1 MDFLQLPNDN
11 RTGPNC
17 GVTAIAA
24 ATGQPF
30 NRVWS
35 LCAAGAMRFTQRKR
49 FRGGTVHLQ
58 RVQVLEK
65 LGADFDE
72 LQFPKMNLQKFGD
85 YFADEGVTYM
95 VTTTGHVQLL
105 HRRDGQIWILDQGG
119 VKPIDE
125 YRGKK
130 KFICKPVI
138 RINAKPQPAAV
149 KQQPKQQPKR
159 QQLGPSPTTL
169 FPALF
174 REAVPHTTAATQ
186 LNLF

>member
-1 MDFLQLPNDN
+1 MDYLQLPNDN

-35 LCAAGAMRFTQRKR
+35 LCAAGAMTFTRRKR
-49 FRGGTVHLQ
+49 FRGGTVHMQ
-58 RVQVLEK
+58 RVQVLEE
-65 LGADFDE
+65 LGADFDQ

-95 VTTTGHVQLL
+95 VTTTSHVQLL
-105 HRRDGQIWILDQGG
+105 HRRDDQIWILDQQGI
-119 VKPIDE
+119 KPISE
-125 YRGKK
+125 YWGRK
-130 KFICKPVI
+130 KFISKPVI

-149 KQQPKQQPKR
+149 KQQPKQQR
-159 QQLGPSPTTL
+159 TGPAPTTL

-174 REAVPHTTAATQ
+174 REAAPHTAAATQ

>member
-35 LCAAGAMRFTQRKR
+35 LCAAGAMTFTRRKR
-49 FRGGTVHLQ
+49 FRGGTVHPQ

-72 LQFPKMNLQKFGD
+72 MQFPKMNLQKFGD

-95 VTTTGHVQLL
+95 VTTTSHVQLL
-105 HRRDGQIWILDQGG
+105 HRRDEQIWILDQQGI
-119 VKPIDE
+119 KPIDE
-125 YRGKK
+125 YWGRK
-130 KFICKPVI
+130 KFISKPVI
-138 RINAKPQPAAV
+138 RINAKPQQPAAV
-149 KQQPKQQPKR
+149 KPQQRPAAQPA
-159 QQLGPSPTTL
+159 GPGPTTL

-174 REAVPHTTAATQ
+174 RETVPHTTAATQ